1 MAEAAEATRWVAAV
15 VASAAVRLAEVA
27 TVVAQQAVIAAA
39 RPAATVVVMEGTAD
53 IAEATAVTGTDV
65 VTATAMEAG
74 GSDSALDSV
83 IPTTAA
89 ITAIR
94 TVMHPPTMAADII
107 RTPPI
112 IPIRINMARIPTA
125 LLRSNS
131 MGRSMALRNNSN
143 SMVRNMRLNTGHSTV
158 RHPI

>member
-83 IPTTAA
+83 IPTTAG
-89 ITAIR
+89 ITAFR
-94 TVMHPPTMAADII
+94 KVMHPPTM
-107 RTPPI
+107 
-112 IPIRINMARIPTA
+112 TA
-125 LLRSNS
+125 
-131 MGRSMALRNNSN
+131 
-143 SMVRNMRLNTGHSTV
+143 
-158 RHPI
+158 